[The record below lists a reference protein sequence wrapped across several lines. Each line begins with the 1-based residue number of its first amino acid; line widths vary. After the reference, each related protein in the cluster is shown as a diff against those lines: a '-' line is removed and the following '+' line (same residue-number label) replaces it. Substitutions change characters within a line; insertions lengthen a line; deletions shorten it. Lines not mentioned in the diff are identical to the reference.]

1 MRVFTLTLLIIG
13 LLSGKPLFSQNS
25 DVVDDSERPK
35 VGVVLSGGGAKGVA
49 HVGALKVIEEAGIKI
64 DYIAGSSMGSVVGAF
79 YAMGYTVQQ
88 LEEITLSNYWENM
101 FNEKPGR
108 RLLSMYEKEQDERFL
123 LNLPIN
129 QSGVE
134 LPAGIIHG
142 HNINLFM
149 SNYTWSVQ
157 HITDF
162 NQLRIPYAAV
172 GTDLE
177 TGEPVLFRSGSLP
190 DAIRASISIPSAI
203 VPFVIN
209 GQTFIDGGL
218 SNNLPVREIRDMGA
232 DIVIA
237 VDVTT
242 PPQHPDSLKSLT
254 DILNQTISF
263 RIHEKMDEQRELA
276 DMVIY
281 VEEIRPYNIQAFDKS
296 DIFLAIGERAA
307 RSYWDGLIDIAGRQ
321 NAPSYERLPLD
332 NNKPVRIHSI
342 EVNGNSSVPS
352 DFLLRELE
360 FLYEKEVLPGD
371 IEEIIENLYSSRL
384 FDTIR
389 YRFIED
395 ENDDSR
401 LLIIVQE
408 NEQNT
413 FRLGAR
419 YDNVSQ
425 ASVYISTSFR
435 NLLLRGSTA
444 RFNLRLGNY
453 SYGEIDYLFFGGLT
467 SGSGIRFKA
476 GYYMDDVDWYDGF
489 DERQASFSSTLMRLD
504 LFAGTYFSNTI
515 LIGTGI
521 RRDIMWREDEINP
534 QLIPFSNK
542 DHHSGYARFWLDSF
556 NRLNFPTSGNSLHL
570 NAVISDPIFLS
581 EIAFNQLSL
590 SWKAAYA
597 ASDYL
602 TLNHTIYLGR
612 TVGDELPYPYWFTLN
627 RSLQNLG
634 TIPFGGYK
642 RDQLTGRNIQ
652 MVSAGFQ
659 YEFFRNRFVSMN
671 TYFGNT
677 LPKWNFDVLS
687 NDYKAGYSLS
697 FGALTQLGPLEIIM
711 STSTRNSFL
720 FEFQIGY
727 EF

>member
-242 PPQHPDSLKSLT
+242 PP
-254 DILNQTISF
+254 
-263 RIHEKMDEQRELA
+263 
-276 DMVIY
+276 
-281 VEEIRPYNIQAFDKS
+281 
-296 DIFLAIGERAA
+296 
-307 RSYWDGLIDIAGRQ
+307 
-321 NAPSYERLPLD
+321 
-332 NNKPVRIHSI
+332 
-342 EVNGNSSVPS
+342 
-352 DFLLRELE
+352 
-360 FLYEKEVLPGD
+360 
-371 IEEIIENLYSSRL
+371 
-384 FDTIR
+384 
-389 YRFIED
+389 
-395 ENDDSR
+395 
-401 LLIIVQE
+401 
-408 NEQNT
+408 
-413 FRLGAR
+413 
-419 YDNVSQ
+419 
-425 ASVYISTSFR
+425 STS
-435 NLLLRGSTA
+435 G
-444 RFNLRLGNY
+444 
-453 SYGEIDYLFFGGLT
+453 
-467 SGSGIRFKA
+467 
-476 GYYMDDVDWYDGF
+476 
-489 DERQASFSSTLMRLD
+489 
-504 LFAGTYFSNTI
+504 
-515 LIGTGI
+515 
-521 RRDIMWREDEINP
+521 
-534 QLIPFSNK
+534 
-542 DHHSGYARFWLDSF
+542 
-556 NRLNFPTSGNSLHL
+556 
-570 NAVISDPIFLS
+570 
-581 EIAFNQLSL
+581 
-590 SWKAAYA
+590 
-597 ASDYL
+597 
-602 TLNHTIYLGR
+602 
-612 TVGDELPYPYWFTLN
+612 
-627 RSLQNLG
+627 
-634 TIPFGGYK
+634 
-642 RDQLTGRNIQ
+642 
-652 MVSAGFQ
+652 
-659 YEFFRNRFVSMN
+659 
-671 TYFGNT
+671 
-677 LPKWNFDVLS
+677 
-687 NDYKAGYSLS
+687 
-697 FGALTQLGPLEIIM
+697 
-711 STSTRNSFL
+711 
-720 FEFQIGY
+720 
-727 EF
+727 